1 MAFTNSSLV
10 TYTRIS
16 PNRNSP
22 RNQPI
27 SKITIH
33 HMAGVA
39 SLEQFGDN
47 VARPSREMSANY
59 AIDNNGRIGLFCEE
73 KDRSWCSSS
82 SWNDN
87 RAVTI
92 EVSNSKYGDAYGWP
106 VSDAAYASL
115 IKLCV
120 DICKRNGIK
129 KLEYTGTKEGSLTI
143 HSMFAATACLPIDR
157 TELLTPTGWKLLK
170 DIKIGDKIAS
180 VHIDN
185 LGVFFDDVENMVPV
199 KTQDTYTIRDL
210 EATSDHRIM
219 YYSQSGRQYVSQFK
233 DIYDMSCSIYIP
245 NAGYCPNSQGIP
257 LSNKEIEL
265 LIAVQAD
272 GHYMKDGNC
281 YYGIEFHFKKDRKIK
296 RVVKVLEDL
305 GIEYKLKKKKDGSTS
320 IRIYGKRYVKYCEEY
335 LHDKC
340 FTWDWLNMSNAQAT
354 FFLDTILEYDGCRAN
369 CSYSSHIKSNIDI
382 VQAIASTH
390 GVGSKLG
397 DDDTRIYFKKDKRS
411 LGDCKRKR
419 NPRQQV
425 SCVTVKSGFIL
436 IRQHGRTAIVGNCPG
451 PYIKA
456 RLNDICNKVNAQ
468 LTTSETKPVT
478 PKPTTSTSTKS
489 STKKGDLV
497 TIAGNATYYTGSS
510 IPSWVKQDK
519 WYVSSISGDRAVL
532 GLNEAK
538 NRNIQSPINTKYL
551 SVVKRTTTTK
561 SYTTNLKSTD
571 ILYATPGGNTKGTVG
586 TTGVFTIVEERT
598 VNGCKYGKLKSG
610 AGWVKLS
617 VDKTIRKG
625 SLVSLKSD
633 AVYYNGSNIPAW
645 VKSQKWYVSELS
657 GDRAVLGQNEK
668 RNQNI
673 QSPINTKYLY

>member
-129 KLEYTGTKEGSLTI
+129 KLEYTGTKDGSLTI
-143 HSMFAATACLPIDR
+143 HSMFAATA
-157 TELLTPTGWKLLK
+157 
-170 DIKIGDKIAS
+170 
-180 VHIDN
+180 
-185 LGVFFDDVENMVPV
+185 
-199 KTQDTYTIRDL
+199 
-210 EATSDHRIM
+210 
-219 YYSQSGRQYVSQFK
+219 
-233 DIYDMSCSIYIP
+233 
-245 NAGYCPNSQGIP
+245 
-257 LSNKEIEL
+257 
-265 LIAVQAD
+265 
-272 GHYMKDGNC
+272 
-281 YYGIEFHFKKDRKIK
+281 
-296 RVVKVLEDL
+296 
-305 GIEYKLKKKKDGSTS
+305 
-320 IRIYGKRYVKYCEEY
+320 
-335 LHDKC
+335 
-340 FTWDWLNMSNAQAT
+340 
-354 FFLDTILEYDGCRAN
+354 
-369 CSYSSHIKSNIDI
+369 
-382 VQAIASTH
+382 
-390 GVGSKLG
+390 
-397 DDDTRIYFKKDKRS
+397 
-411 LGDCKRKR
+411 
-419 NPRQQV
+419 
-425 SCVTVKSGFIL
+425 
-436 IRQHGRTAIVGNCPG
+436 CPG

-468 LTTSETKPVT
+468 LTTPNVKPVT
-478 PKPTTSTSTKS
+478 PKPTTPTSAKS
-489 STKKGDLV
+489 SIKKGDLV
-497 TIAGNATYYTGSS
+497 TITGNAAYYTGSS
-510 IPSWVKQDK
+510 IPAWVKRDK

-538 NRNIQSPINTKYL
+538 NRNIQSPINTKFL

-610 AGWVKLS
+610 VGWVKLS

-625 SLVSLKSD
+625 DK
-633 AVYYNGSNIPAW
+633 
-645 VKSQKWYVSELS
+645 VKVLNPIIYGTNKKFTVYVSTYVVLEVN
-657 GDRAVLGQNEK
+657 GDRAVISSDGKNVTTAISI
-668 RNQNI
+668 NNI
-673 QSPINTKYLY
+673 QKV

>member
-129 KLEYTGTKEGSLTI
+129 KLEYTGTRDGSLTF
-143 HSMFAATACLPIDR
+143 HYYFAQTA
-157 TELLTPTGWKLLK
+157 
-170 DIKIGDKIAS
+170 
-180 VHIDN
+180 
-185 LGVFFDDVENMVPV
+185 
-199 KTQDTYTIRDL
+199 
-210 EATSDHRIM
+210 
-219 YYSQSGRQYVSQFK
+219 
-233 DIYDMSCSIYIP
+233 
-245 NAGYCPNSQGIP
+245 
-257 LSNKEIEL
+257 
-265 LIAVQAD
+265 
-272 GHYMKDGNC
+272 
-281 YYGIEFHFKKDRKIK
+281 
-296 RVVKVLEDL
+296 
-305 GIEYKLKKKKDGSTS
+305 
-320 IRIYGKRYVKYCEEY
+320 
-335 LHDKC
+335 
-340 FTWDWLNMSNAQAT
+340 
-354 FFLDTILEYDGCRAN
+354 
-369 CSYSSHIKSNIDI
+369 
-382 VQAIASTH
+382 
-390 GVGSKLG
+390 
-397 DDDTRIYFKKDKRS
+397 
-411 LGDCKRKR
+411 
-419 NPRQQV
+419 
-425 SCVTVKSGFIL
+425 
-436 IRQHGRTAIVGNCPG
+436 CPG

-456 RLNDICNKVNAQ
+456 RAQDICNKVNAQ
-468 LTTSETKPVT
+468 LTTPGVKPAT
-478 PKPTTSTSTKS
+478 PKPTTPTSAKS
-489 STKKGDLV
+489 SIKKGDLV
-497 TIAGNATYYTGSS
+497 TITGNAAYYTGSS
-510 IPSWVKQDK
+510 IPAWVKRDK

-538 NRNIQSPINTKYL
+538 NRNIQSPINTKFL

-610 AGWVKLS
+610 VGWVKLS

-625 SLVSLKSD
+625 DK
-633 AVYYNGSNIPAW
+633 
-645 VKSQKWYVSELS
+645 VKVLNPIIYGTNKKFTVYVSTYVVLEVN
-657 GDRAVLGQNEK
+657 GDRAVISSDGKNVTTAISI
-668 RNQNI
+668 NNI
-673 QSPINTKYLY
+673 QKV

>member
-129 KLEYTGTKEGSLTI
+129 KLEYTGTKDGSLTI
-143 HSMFAATACLPIDR
+143 HSMFAATA
-157 TELLTPTGWKLLK
+157 
-170 DIKIGDKIAS
+170 
-180 VHIDN
+180 
-185 LGVFFDDVENMVPV
+185 
-199 KTQDTYTIRDL
+199 
-210 EATSDHRIM
+210 
-219 YYSQSGRQYVSQFK
+219 
-233 DIYDMSCSIYIP
+233 
-245 NAGYCPNSQGIP
+245 
-257 LSNKEIEL
+257 
-265 LIAVQAD
+265 
-272 GHYMKDGNC
+272 
-281 YYGIEFHFKKDRKIK
+281 
-296 RVVKVLEDL
+296 
-305 GIEYKLKKKKDGSTS
+305 
-320 IRIYGKRYVKYCEEY
+320 
-335 LHDKC
+335 
-340 FTWDWLNMSNAQAT
+340 
-354 FFLDTILEYDGCRAN
+354 
-369 CSYSSHIKSNIDI
+369 
-382 VQAIASTH
+382 
-390 GVGSKLG
+390 
-397 DDDTRIYFKKDKRS
+397 
-411 LGDCKRKR
+411 
-419 NPRQQV
+419 
-425 SCVTVKSGFIL
+425 
-436 IRQHGRTAIVGNCPG
+436 CPG

-468 LTTSETKPVT
+468 LTTPKVKPVT
-478 PKPTTSTSTKS
+478 PKPTTPTSTKS
-489 STKKGDLV
+489 SIKKGDLV
-497 TIAGNATYYTGSS
+497 TITGNAAYYTGSS
-510 IPSWVKQDK
+510 IPAWVKRDK

-538 NRNIQSPINTKYL
+538 NRNIQSPINTKFL

-610 AGWVKLS
+610 VGWVKLS

-625 SLVSLKSD
+625 DK
-633 AVYYNGSNIPAW
+633 
-645 VKSQKWYVSELS
+645 VKVLNPIIYGTNKKFTVYVSTYVVLEVN
-657 GDRAVLGQNEK
+657 GDRAVISSDGKNVTTAISI
-668 RNQNI
+668 NNI
-673 QSPINTKYLY
+673 QKV